1 MRKLIRFL
9 FKSFFW
15 FLVLSNLWV
24 LAYRY
29 LPVPATP
36 LMAIR
41 YFQQEEPAPVQH
53 EWIALDQISPELQ
66 KAVICAEDQ
75 QFLNHNGFDVAAIK
89 KAQASNKEGKALR
102 GASTIS
108 QQTAKNVFLW
118 PQRSWVRKGFEV
130 YFTFLIETYWSK
142 ERILEVYLN
151 SIEFGPNVYGA
162 HAAAQHWF
170 DKEAADLSKDQ
181 ATALAAILPN
191 PRSYRP
197 VNPSGYI
204 AKRKRWI
211 SKQMINFGPLEFE
224 SETTKDI
231 GAK

>member
-1 MRKLIRFL
+1 M
-9 FKSFFW
+9 
-15 FLVLSNLWV
+15 
-24 LAYRY
+24 
-29 LPVPATP
+29 
-36 LMAIR
+36 
-41 YFQQEEPAPVQH
+41 
-53 EWIALDQISPELQ
+53 
-66 KAVICAEDQ
+66 
-75 QFLNHNGFDVAAIK
+75 
-89 KAQASNKEGKALR
+89 
-102 GASTIS
+102 
-108 QQTAKNVFLW
+108 
-118 PQRSWVRKGFEV
+118 
-130 YFTFLIETYWSK
+130 
-142 ERILEVYLN
+142 N